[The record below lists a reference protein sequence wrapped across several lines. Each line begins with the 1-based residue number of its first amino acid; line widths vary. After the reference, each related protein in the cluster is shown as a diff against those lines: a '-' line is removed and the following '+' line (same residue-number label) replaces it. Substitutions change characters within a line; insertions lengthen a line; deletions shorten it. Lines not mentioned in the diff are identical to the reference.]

1 MQEMIFDRSLIKDNV
16 NDKEFIFSPNT
27 HLCELYIASRVKMLL
42 GFAAEQIKNIDT
54 EIEKCEKNDGIE
66 YAALQKEAI
75 TQALTKGMLVLT
87 GGPGTG
93 KTTTLNA
100 IIKPCFLGPYPTSP
114 IVYPLAIILSLLI
127 VKLSISILL
136 DLLKFLNVNISKLLL
151 IT

>member
-1 MQEMIFDRSLIKDNV
+1 
-16 NDKEFIFSPNT
+16 
-27 HLCELYIASRVKMLL
+27 MLL

-100 IIKPCFLGPYPTSP
+100 IIKILQNNGKKVLLAAPTGRAAQRMSALTGVEAKTIHRLLEVSWDKHDKP
-114 IVYPLAIILSLLI
+114 IFNKNERNQLKCDALI
-127 VKLSISILL
+127 VDEVSMVDTFILKAL
-136 DLLKFLNVNISKLLL
+136 
-151 IT
+151 

>member
-1 MQEMIFDRSLIKDNV
+1 MIFDRSLIKDNV

-42 GFAAEQIKNIDT
+42 GFAAEQIKNIDI

-100 IIKPCFLGPYPTSP
+100 IIKILQNNGKKSFACRTDRKSGSTNECFNGS
-114 IVYPLAIILSLLI
+114 
-127 VKLSISILL
+127 
-136 DLLKFLNVNISKLLL
+136 
-151 IT
+151 